1 MKEMMAALEAAAQKK
16 QVMAIYRDDTGD
28 SWSGIPVMTGPAL
41 VVLARE
47 RDFTLDGY
55 LAIAAGQITGVE
67 QYDDNDFI
75 RRVMKGEGIY
85 EGCRPPA
92 IPSCRDWKDLLAGIV
107 QSFDR
112 WCIAECTSEEEGELY
127 FYVGKVESLEKNH
140 FTLRPVN
147 AEGGWIKEPVA
158 IPYEDLCTVGFGGN
172 YVRIYQKYTKGR

>member
-92 IPSCRDWKDLLAGIV
+92 IPSCRDWKELLAGIV

-112 WCIAECTSEEEGELY
+112 WCKI
-127 FYVGKVESLEKNH
+127 
-140 FTLRPVN
+140 
-147 AEGGWIKEPVA
+147 
-158 IPYEDLCTVGFGGN
+158 
-172 YVRIYQKYTKGR
+172 GRASCRERV

>member
-1 MKEMMAALEAAAQKK
+1 
-16 QVMAIYRDDTGD
+16 
-28 SWSGIPVMTGPAL
+28 
-41 VVLARE
+41 
-47 RDFTLDGY
+47 
-55 LAIAAGQITGVE
+55 
-67 QYDDNDFI
+67 
-75 RRVMKGEGIY
+75 MKGEGIY

-92 IPSCRDWKDLLAGIV
+92 IPSCRDWKELLAGIV

-112 WCIAECTSEEEGELY
+112 WCIAECTNEEEGELY

-140 FTLRPVN
+140 FTIRPVN

>member
-1 MKEMMAALEAAAQKK
+1 MKEMMVALEAAAQKK
-16 QVMAIYRDDTGD
+16 QVMAVYRDDTGD

-47 RDFTLDGY
+47 RDFTLD
-55 LAIAAGQITGVE
+55 
-67 QYDDNDFI
+67 
-75 RRVMKGEGIY
+75 
-85 EGCRPPA
+85 
-92 IPSCRDWKDLLAGIV
+92 
-107 QSFDR
+107 R
-112 WCIAECTSEEEGELY
+112 WCIAECTNEEEGELY

-140 FTLRPVN
+140 FTIRPVN